1 MPSGVA
7 LALHSRRHAVQE
19 DKSTMVYAIQVL
31 TSILIMVIFAV
42 SLNLLLGYTGQLSMA
57 HAVLGACGGYLV
69 GYLSINY
76 GLGYVPALLLG
87 GLAGLVAGV
96 LISLPAMR
104 LDPAYLL
111 IMTFGF
117 ANALLALFMS
127 LPGLG
132 GTKCLLGIQPMSVFG
147 IPLNNAWLRLPAIA
161 IPAIIIFLI
170 CWRLAESPFGRV
182 LKGIREDEV
191 ATRSLG
197 KNIFTFKLMTFAL
210 TAGMAGVAGAITIFN
225 AGVLTGSYFDS
236 TRNVLIISAVIL
248 GGAGSIFGPVLGAA
262 ILLSFTPVFQ
272 QFLIVNPT
280 FTNLLRWVIYGLILV
295 VFLRVRP
302 RGILREG
309 ASATNWV
316 RRLTGQKTG
325 LDISERRTIERGQLG
340 VKSISIVER
349 SLPVTSSSEEDK
361 GAIALETRG
370 LVKHFGGIKAVDG
383 LDLKVKRGQITALIG
398 PNGAGKTTV
407 FNLVTGALP
416 MDKGKVYLW
425 GKDVTGLPPDRTTQ
439 AGMVRTFQ
447 DVRLFYRMSVLENI
461 MIGMQNVPGEHLGPL
476 FLQPRR
482 MRNAENENRERALD
496 ISEFVGLGGKA
507 DILAG
512 ELSFGELKLVSLARV
527 LATDGNVLLL
537 DEPGSGIDRSLMEPI
552 IEIILQLPKLGKTIL
567 LIEHNLDSV
576 RALASHVYFLEQG
589 RITAEGT
596 IDELLS
602 QQRLADAYFGN
613 IRSERSG

>member
-19 DKSTMVYAIQVL
+19 DKLTMVYAIQVL

-87 GLAGLVAGV
+87 GLAGLVAGA

-225 AGVLTGSYFDS
+225 
-236 TRNVLIISAVIL
+236 L
-248 GGAGSIFGPVLGAA
+248 GGG
-262 ILLSFTPVFQ
+262 
-272 QFLIVNPT
+272 
-280 FTNLLRWVIYGLILV
+280 
-295 VFLRVRP
+295 
-302 RGILREG
+302 
-309 ASATNWV
+309 
-316 RRLTGQKTG
+316 
-325 LDISERRTIERGQLG
+325 
-340 VKSISIVER
+340 
-349 SLPVTSSSEEDK
+349 
-361 GAIALETRG
+361 
-370 LVKHFGGIKAVDG
+370 
-383 LDLKVKRGQITALIG
+383 
-398 PNGAGKTTV
+398 
-407 FNLVTGALP
+407 
-416 MDKGKVYLW
+416 
-425 GKDVTGLPPDRTTQ
+425 
-439 AGMVRTFQ
+439 
-447 DVRLFYRMSVLENI
+447 
-461 MIGMQNVPGEHLGPL
+461 GEHLWTGTGSRHTFELYSRVPAVPYSEPYL
-476 FLQPRR
+476 HQP
-482 MRNAENENRERALD
+482 AK
-496 ISEFVGLGGKA
+496 VGNLRTYSGGLPSCKA
-507 DILAG
+507 AWH
-512 ELSFGELKLVSLARV
+512 S
-527 LATDGNVLLL
+527 
-537 DEPGSGIDRSLMEPI
+537 
-552 IEIILQLPKLGKTIL
+552 
-567 LIEHNLDSV
+567 
-576 RALASHVYFLEQG
+576 
-589 RITAEGT
+589 
-596 IDELLS
+596 
-602 QQRLADAYFGN
+602 
-613 IRSERSG
+613 